1 MDHIVRHPRLRKK
14 RDGRHGMT
22 TLDYVMVTAVV
33 VPVTFT
39 LFLLMLRVYTA
50 LYNFCSVSVG
60 WPVL

>member
-1 MDHIVRHPRLRKK
+1 
-14 RDGRHGMT
+14 MT